1 MVEIHMDIFIQKY
14 FMCNSEG
21 NYNHEKSGTPYK
33 GSCIYIIYIHS
44 E

>member
-21 NYNHEKSGTPYK
+21 SYSHGKWNT
-33 GSCIYIIYIHS
+33 I
-44 E
+44 